1 MLCLLAGLCLLS
13 AHLYRGASPHVA
25 LQLKFISA
33 AFRTLGALAEKCHAF
48 AKALHYKE
56 YEYATTP
63 GTAVE
68 ALISINNQL
77 RQPEAAI
84 GILTMAQ
91 QTLHMELK
99 VRVTFNHRQHVLQGL
114 ITQLD
119 RCVVRR
125 STAQQTL
132 CMELKVACTL
142 RIGGQTLVHTKE
154 PQHTAGAMLQSL
166 IVTISCSA
174 NVWLRLKP
182 ANTLSSCILQL
193 ASGILI

>member
-1 MLCLLAGLCLLS
+1 MACAAKALHHKCLAPKLTLDSSNLL
-13 AHLYRGASPHVA
+13 P
-25 LQLKFISA
+25 
-33 AFRTLGALAEKCHAF
+33 FRTLGALAEKCHAF

-99 VRVTFNHRQHVLQGL
+99 VNCISRAANMCCNVL
-114 ITQLD
+114 
-119 RCVVRR
+119 
-125 STAQQTL
+125 
-132 CMELKVACTL
+132 
-142 RIGGQTLVHTKE
+142 
-154 PQHTAGAMLQSL
+154 SL
-166 IVTISCSA
+166 ARTSV
-174 NVWLRLKP
+174 
-182 ANTLSSCILQL
+182 Q
-193 ASGILI
+193 